1 MRVFVYGTLKR
12 GGVGYF
18 SCGLDKQRYVGTANA
33 EDVALLLV
41 GSTIAFSFPAMVRG
55 EGRVAGEVFDVDDET
70 VAAMDRFESEG
81 RMYLKQPVQ
90 TSRGQMMTYIWNY
103 ETDNMESAPLL
114 AGDIQ
119 HFPIEPPVLV

>member
-1 MRVFVYGTLKR
+1 
-12 GGVGYF
+12 
-18 SCGLDKQRYVGTANA
+18 
-33 EDVALLLV
+33 
-41 GSTIAFSFPAMVRG
+41 
-55 EGRVAGEVFDVDDET
+55 
-70 VAAMDRFESEG
+70 MDRFESEG